1 LQQTSAWVGKNR
13 NAQKRKTGMA
23 DLQIEYREL
32 DSLIPYAKNAR
43 THTEEQ
49 VLKIASRLGVSFN
62 PMAVRVQCDCHLFF
76 TH

>member
-1 LQQTSAWVGKNR
+1 MDELK
-13 NAQKRKTGMA
+13 
-23 DLQIEYREL
+23 IEYREL

-43 THTEEQ
+43 THSEEQ
-49 VLKIASRLGVSFN
+49 VLKIASRIGVSFN